1 MIRLNGN
8 PECAAMTDI
17 FDWTRLTDDPNDRE
31 AKRLVEK
38 RLLTARQI
46 HMDRDLAQYVL
57 DAATGKR
64 VLDVGVAEHAARY
77 IRDPGW
83 RHGRIRAVATRC
95 VGIDILEP
103 LVHELQEQGYDV
115 RCLDATSE
123 ADLGERFDLVFIGDV
138 IEHVD
143 NAVALLRFASR
154 HLEPGGR
161 VLVSTPNPF
170 SRKFYRR
177 FRREGGVVMIN
188 LDHVAWFSQTMALE
202 LGRRAGLALRAYH
215 LIKPIAR
222 WKQPLERLAWRF
234 VPPEYTFP
242 DFLFEFRA
250 PRPDAA

>member
-1 MIRLNGN
+1 MIRLIGK
-8 PECAAMTDI
+8 PECAAMTD
-17 FDWTRLTDDPNDRE
+17 FLDWTRLTDDPNDRE
-31 AKRLVEK
+31 AKRLVRH
-38 RLLTARQI
+38 RLIAARQV
-46 HMDRDLAQYVL
+46 HMDMDLTRFVL

-83 RHGRIRAVATRC
+83 RHGKIRAVAARC

-103 LVHELQEQGYDV
+103 LVRELQAQGFEV
-115 RCLDATSE
+115 HHIDATSE
-123 ADLGERFDLVFIGDV
+123 ADMGERFDLVFIGDV

-143 NAVALLRFASR
+143 NAVTLLRFARR

-177 FRREGGVVMIN
+177 FRREGVVMVN

-202 LGRRAGLALRAYH
+202 LGRRAGLALHACH

-222 WKQPLERLAWRF
+222 WKQPLKHLAWRF

-242 DFLFEFRA
+242 DLLFEFRV
-250 PRPDAA
+250 PRPEAA

>member
-1 MIRLNGN
+1 MD
-8 PECAAMTDI
+8 MD
-17 FDWTRLTDDPNDRE
+17 LT
-31 AKRLVEK
+31 
-38 RLLTARQI
+38 
-46 HMDRDLAQYVL
+46 HYVL
-57 DAATGKR
+57 AAATAKR
-64 VLDVGVAEHAARY
+64 VLDIGVAEHAARY

-83 RHGRIRAVATRC
+83 RHGRIRAVAARC

-103 LVHELQEQGYDV
+103 LVRELQVQGHDV
-115 RCLDATSE
+115 RCLDATSD

-143 NAVALLRFASR
+143 NAVALLRFARR

-177 FRREGGVVMIN
+177 FQRTGVVMIN

-202 LGRRAGLALRAYH
+202 LGRRAGLALHAYH

-222 WKQPLERLAWRF
+222 WKRPLKRLAWRI

-242 DFLFEFRA
+242 DFLFEFRV